1 MTRTEQADISAEL
14 EGFGARIREMRLAK
28 GITQRD
34 FAKAVGATQC
44 MIWMWETGKNLPQ
57 AKHLLTL
64 CRALETS
71 PNELLGWKP
80 VKRSTL
86 TGKQSLDLKGR
97 MAAEEKPKRRRKK
110 QEEKTR
116 EKADN
121 LHYIITRPELMTM
134 NQLKKNLCWPTPKNG
149 CKNCSSP
156 CKYGME
162 LEKRKEG
169 MKHGGQD
176 GKGV

>member
-1 MTRTEQADISAEL
+1 MRNDKPDLKDISAEL
-14 EGFGARIREMRLAK
+14 EAIGARIREKRLAK

-34 FAKAVGATQC
+34 FAKAVGVTQC
-44 MIWMWETGKNLPQ
+44 MIWMWETGRNLPQ
-57 AKHLLTL
+57 VRHLLII
-64 CRALETS
+64 CRALEVS
-71 PNELLGWKP
+71 PNELLGWIDD

-86 TGKQSLDLKGR
+86 TGRQSLDLKGR
-97 MAAEEKPKRRRKK
+97 LAAEDKPKRRRKK
-110 QEEKTR
+110 PEEKTR

-134 NQLKKNLCWPTPKNG
+134 NQLKKNLCWPTPKDG

-162 LEKRKEG
+162 LEKRKAALAD
-169 MKHGGQD
+169 K
-176 GKGV
+176 